1 MRRRRPPSSR
11 DNSIRFAET
20 KEINDHSVL
29 LSIANGGK
37 TSQPSPTT
45 YYEDEEKPFFL
56 RFSTFFHLI
65 VFTYSDD
72 DENISEMWWCHHHQC
87 KKNTFWLLFTNI
99 LARAQE
105 LPNLYLKLG
114 LLKKTYEKFLLYI
127 TTYYSMWLILYVFFL
142 KGSMPHYN
150 FGNCSLLQ
158 IALSVI
164 ELITW
169 RCKYDSFC

>member
-1 MRRRRPPSSR
+1 MIYSADSNDAWVSNTVNVNVIRFGIPCPYNVHSFLALVFILHLQAISVVVVQCTTNNIRLSSSCIYAEEATPSSR

-65 VFTYSDD
+65 VFTYSAD
-72 DENISEMWWCHHHQC
+72 DENISRMWWCHQHQC
-87 KKNTFWLLFTNI
+87 KKYFLFDFH
-99 LARAQE
+99 
-105 LPNLYLKLG
+105 K
-114 LLKKTYEKFLLYI
+114 YI
-127 TTYYSMWLILYVFFL
+127 V
-142 KGSMPHYN
+142 
-150 FGNCSLLQ
+150 
-158 IALSVI
+158 
-164 ELITW
+164 
-169 RCKYDSFC
+169 